1 MKLKD
6 AIKKKTA
13 IYCETDEEKIRIA
26 READRLGLPSGFESW
41 EARVMRSIKSDRV
54 GPRRR
59 NSFNFTGRGF
69 SGIMMH
75 KGTGFEIINSKDIE
89 TYIGTD
95 AIITEDENELKNK
108 DAYSLIKKRIEFV
121 DKYMPF
127 DGTVDCNVKRKY
139 MHNELLSLIK
149 DHIF

>member
-26 READRLGLPSGFESW
+26 READKLGLPSRFESW
-41 EARVMRSIKSDRV
+41 EDRVMRSIKSDYA
-54 GPRRR
+54 GHRRR
-59 NSFNFTGRGF
+59 NSFNFIGRGF

-75 KGTGFEIINSKDIE
+75 KGNGFEIINSKDIE
-89 TYIGTD
+89 TD
-95 AIITEDENELKNK
+95 AIIKEDKHELKNK
-108 DAYSLIKKRIEFV
+108 DTDSLINKRIEFV

-127 DGTVDCNVKRKY
+127 DGTVDCDIKRIH

-149 DHIF
+149 DHIV